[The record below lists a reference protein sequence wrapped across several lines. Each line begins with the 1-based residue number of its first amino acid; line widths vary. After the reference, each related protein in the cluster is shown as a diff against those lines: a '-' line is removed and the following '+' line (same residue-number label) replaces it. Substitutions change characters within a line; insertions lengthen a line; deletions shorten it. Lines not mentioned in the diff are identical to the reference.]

1 MKKTLQFLSLSVI
14 VLFSCKVNIQENTTP
29 ESLKIEPNRKIDS
42 TPKNII
48 LMIGDGMGISQITAG
63 MYRNGNKL
71 ELERCKVIGLIK
83 TNSKKQLITDSSA
96 GATAFATGKKTR
108 NGMVSQAMED
118 SANFKTFVEYAEE
131 NKKATGIVV
140 TSTVTHATPA
150 CFYAHYPRRYNANE
164 PISAQFIQSGVD
176 VLIGGGKK
184 YFETRTDERNLLK
197 ELTDKGYTVLDTLT
211 PQFDTKEIFQL
222 VYLYAPT
229 QPGKLVF
236 TKGDEAPSRGPIL
249 PLATEKAIDVL
260 KKDSNGFFMLVE
272 GSQIDWG
279 GHNNDSEYIINEML
293 DFNLAIK
300 KVLDFAEKD
309 GETLVIITADHETG
323 GYAIIDGKVDG
334 SEIKGGFSTE
344 HHSAAMIPVFAF
356 GKGAENF
363 AGIYDNTAVFDKMM
377 DAFRIKKTE

>member
-1 MKKTLQFLSLSVI
+1 MKNSIQFLTVSLLF
-14 VLFSCKVNIQENTTP
+14 LFSCKENSSAEQSLCNQGQEVNSELNTM
-29 ESLKIEPNRKIDS
+29 
-42 TPKNII
+42 PKNII

-83 TNSKKQLITDSSA
+83 TTSKKQLITDSSA

-118 SANFKTFVEYAEE
+118 SANYKTFVEYAEE
-131 NKKATGIVV
+131 YKKATGIVV

-150 CFYAHYPRRYNANE
+150 CFYAHFPRRYDANE
-164 PISAQFIQSGVD
+164 PISAQFINSGVD

-184 YFETRTDERNLLK
+184 YFENRTDNRNLLN
-197 ELTDKGYTVLDTLT
+197 ELSEDGYTILDTLT
-211 PQFDTKEIFQL
+211 PEFDTKEVFKL

-236 TKGDEAPSRGPIL
+236 SEGDEAPSRGPIL
-249 PLATEKAIDVL
+249 PLATEKAIEIL
-260 KKDSNGFFMLVE
+260 KKDSNGFFLMIE

-293 DFNLAIK
+293 DFNNTIK

-309 GETLVIITADHETG
+309 GETLVVITADHETG
-323 GYAIIDGKVDG
+323 GYAIIDGKLDG
-334 SEIKGGFSTE
+334 SEMTGGFSTE

-356 GKGAENF
+356 GKGSEKF
-363 AGIYDNTAVFDKMM
+363 SGIYDNTAIFNKMM
-377 DAFRIKKTE
+377 EAFHIKKTE